1 MKLPIQKLDIELY
14 LQKINGLLND
24 DECHICIFRRI
35 PVQHFR

>member
-24 DECHICIFRRI
+24 DECHIDRKS
-35 PVQHFR
+35 VV